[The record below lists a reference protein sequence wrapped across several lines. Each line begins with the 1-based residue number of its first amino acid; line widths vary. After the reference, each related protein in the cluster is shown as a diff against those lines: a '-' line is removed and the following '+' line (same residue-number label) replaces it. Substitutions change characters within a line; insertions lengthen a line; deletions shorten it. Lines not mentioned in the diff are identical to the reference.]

1 MPMVKQKSSQKHSLI
16 CRHET
21 GAHEEPNDQE
31 IATNDDVQKS
41 RRATLEVLAFEFLSL
56 HAVAPQE
63 IHAATRT
70 GAHTLTFISKG
81 LQVQVISVST
91 SPMTHHPAAA
101 ALHLQKRPASAL
113 LPWRSLAF
121 LNSMYLFV
129 GYVNSRSGTIEVLL

>member
-91 SPMTHHPAAA
+91 SPMTHHAAA